1 MKPIKIEFTA
11 FGPYA
16 QTETVDFSKMTNSNM
31 FIITGPT
38 GSGKTTIF
46 DAMSFALY
54 GSASGSDRSN
64 DMFRSDFA
72 KDTVETEV
80 TFEFISN
87 NIVYKITRK
96 PAQYRPKLRGEGM
109 RKIDASVKLEFKDQ
123 VYTSMIEVTSKIEE
137 IIGLTKEQFKQ
148 IVLLPQGEF
157 KKLLVSDSR
166 SKEEIFR
173 KIFNTSHIKRIQ
185 ENLRVESSQ
194 LKRQIE
200 DSELKINTF
209 LSQYSNVTNSKQLT
223 YAQTNAKLNYEQL
236 VAHKLEIDSE
246 LELVETKLDKEKTYQ
261 QNVIELNQVKTELA
275 NYEQNKSKYQ
285 LYSSFIDN
293 VPVLINYQNDINS
306 LEKSK
311 LNLSQYQTNNQEL
324 EKQLEASTHKLNETE
339 LQLEASKVQYD
350 ELDSKR
356 ANVNQLE
363 RKLELIVEQLELKQL
378 INQYQ
383 TKLDNQLT
391 SKDSL
396 IVVNEQLK
404 QKASQI
410 TANIEQY
417 DINVNQIN
425 KLEQNIE
432 VVSKK
437 LQVTQEIN
445 SLNNKV
451 TDNMEQ
457 GRLLTEQLELET
469 NALSNLRIS
478 YFSAQAGNLA
488 KQLEDDTP
496 CPVCGSTNHPQP
508 ATTVD
513 SDTTIEV
520 INEQETIVGQI
531 NHKLSKISSLIEV
544 DKALSNKLTSEYQID
559 DCDYNQELQKLN
571 ETKSQLVAVNNNLD
585 IDIEAI
591 NQQLTT
597 NNNQIQNITTEIENT
612 KYMIE
617 QSTKKITLDEEQL
630 SAKQRLETE
639 FKTQLELIASISTNY
654 QLIADNY
661 QRLKSTNDKL
671 QSNITFNNELVIK
684 VQLEID
690 ELTNLIT
697 NFESNFEQQQLQD
710 YVQMLPNQALIQK
723 EYNDYLTNKALLE
736 NQLRELMKATTS
748 YATIDTASLQSKL
761 TVLYN
766 EQKIYQQLTTDYH
779 AYLSRL
785 NTDIKAIADIES
797 SIKSTYQKYQV
808 VADISDVANG
818 KTISKI
824 SFERYMLSIYFK
836 QIITRA
842 NVYFKTMTNN
852 RFELEYKSPAKG
864 RSAQGLDL
872 NIIDNYTTKVRDVK
886 SLSGGESFKAAL
898 SMALGLSDIVQM
910 NSGGIQIDTIFID
923 EGFGSL
929 DIDSLNTAIDTLIN
943 IESEGRM
950 VGIISHVEELKN
962 QVSNKIIITPS
973 TSGSSLKTNFN

>member
-16 QTETVDFSKMTNSNM
+16 QTQSVDFSKMTNSNM

-80 TFEFISN
+80 CFEFISN

-109 RKIDASVKLEFKDQ
+109 RKVDANVKLEFKDQ
-123 VYTSMIEVTSKIEE
+123 VYTAQIEVASKIEE

-185 ENLRVESSQ
+185 ENLRIESSE
-194 LKRQIE
+194 LKREIE

-209 LSQYSNVTNSKQLT
+209 LSQYSNVTKSKQLS
-223 YAQTNAKLNYEQL
+223 YAQINAKHNYDQL
-236 VAHKLEIDSE
+236 VIKKEE
-246 LELVETKLDKEKTYQ
+246 VDKELQLIESKLADEKQYQ
-261 QNVIELNQVKTELA
+261 NNILQLNQVKSKLDE
-275 NYEQNKSKYQ
+275 YVQNQNTYDSYKA
-285 LYSSFIDN
+285 FIEN
-293 VPVLINYQNDINS
+293 VPVLVNYQNNVIS
-306 LEKSK
+306 LQKNETNLAEYQNKSVSLK
-311 LNLSQYQTNNQEL
+311 TEL
-324 EKQLEASTHKLNETE
+324 ETTTIKLAETNEQLDTA
-339 LQLEASKVQYD
+339 KVSFD
-350 ELDSKR
+350 DLDSKR
-356 ANVNQLE
+356 KHVTEIE
-363 RKLELIVEQLELKQL
+363 RQLELITEQQ
-378 INQYQ
+378 
-383 TKLDNQLT
+383 
-391 SKDSL
+391 
-396 IVVNEQLK
+396 QLK
-404 QKASQI
+404 QKLSQFKTQIETLNLKRASLNQVSEQLKLKCTQI
-410 TANIEQY
+410 AANIEQFEA
-417 DINVNQIN
+417 NTNQI
-425 KLEQNIE
+425 KQIEQDVEII
-432 VVSKK
+432 SKK
-437 LQVTQEIN
+437 LQISKDIETSNARIN
-445 SLNNKV
+445 RNN
-451 TDNMEQ
+451 EQ
-457 GRLLTEQLELET
+457 GTQLTKQLELES

-488 KQLEDDTP
+488 KELEANRP
-496 CPVCGSTNHPQP
+496 CPVCGSTDHPHP
-508 ATTVD
+508 ATTID
-513 SDTTIEV
+513 SDATIDD
-520 INEQETIVGQI
+520 INRQEDIINQI
-531 NHKLSKISSLIEV
+531 NQQLAKISSSIEV
-544 DKALSNKLTSEYQID
+544 DKALVSKLTTEYQID
-559 DCDYNQELQKLN
+559 DSNYYEQLQSLKTAKQEIELINK
-571 ETKSQLVAVNNNLD
+571 NLD
-585 IDIEAI
+585 TNADEV
-591 NQQLTT
+591 NKQLIS
-597 NNNQIQNITTEIENT
+597 NSEQLQSITTEIANT
-612 KYMIE
+612 QYMIE
-617 QSTKKITLDEEQL
+617 QTNSNLTLNDEEL
-630 SAKQRLETE
+630 NAKQELEASLKSE
-639 FKTQLELIASISTNY
+639 LELITAITNTYQTIASSY
-654 QLIADNY
+654 QH
-661 QRLKSTNDKL
+661 LKSEHDKL
-671 QSNITFNNELVIK
+671 ETNITFNN
-684 VQLEID
+684 
-690 ELTNLIT
+690 NLIT
-697 NFESNFEQQQLQD
+697 NTKLEIEELNEIVLSIKSNFEQQQLEN
-710 YVQMLPNQALIQK
+710 YLQMLPDQSTIQSK
-723 EYNDYLTNKALLE
+723 FNDYLTNKALLE
-736 NQLRELMKATTS
+736 NRHKELTS
-748 YATIDTASLQSKL
+748 ATIDYVQLDTSKL
-761 TVLYN
+761 QAELEMLIKQCN
-766 EQKIYQQLTTDYH
+766 NYQLLVEDYH

-785 NTDIKAIADIES
+785 ETDIKAIAKIET
-797 SIKSTYQKYQV
+797 SIKTTYQRYQL
-808 VADISDVANG
+808 VADISDIANG

-842 NVYFKTMTNN
+842 NIYFKTMTNN
-852 RFELEYKSPAKG
+852 RFELEYKATAKG

-973 TSGSSLKTNFN
+973 TSGSSLKTNFS